1 MSKSP
6 FRLPELGG
14 YFFRSLYMK
23 VILNEDVKYLGEE
36 GDIKNVAKGYARNYL
51 FPRNLAVPCNE
62 FTLAH
67 FESRKEEIEAKKAAK
82 RQDAA
87 SLKERLEALSIKILM
102 PAGPNGKLYGAVTTQ
117 TLFDELQKLNFDIE
131 RKRIEI
137 PGQTV
142 KSTGVHKAIVKLY
155 ENTSAEISFTV
166 EAQIAEEKPV
176 KASEK
181 KGRRPRRD
189 EEASDEQI
197 LAEENSITEEA
208 VSEEIQNSESE
219 N

>member
-1 MSKSP
+1 
-6 FRLPELGG
+6 
-14 YFFRSLYMK
+14 MK
-23 VILNEDVKYLGEE
+23 VILNADVKYLGEE
-36 GDIKNVAKGYARNYL
+36 GDVKNVAKGYARNYL

-67 FESRKEEIEAKKAAK
+67 FEARKEELEAKKAVK

-87 SLKERLEALSIKILM
+87 SLKEKLEAAQINILM

-142 KSTGVHKAIVKLY
+142 KSVGEHKAVVRLY
-155 ENTSAEISFTV
+155 ENAFAELKFKV
-166 EAQIAEEKPV
+166 EAQITEEKPS
-176 KASEK
+176 KSSEK
-181 KGRRPRRD
+181 KSRHRK
-189 EEASDEQI
+189 EEKSAENQVVETTEQTSV
-197 LAEENSITEEA
+197 ENT
-208 VSEEIQNSESE
+208 SEE
-219 N
+219 

>member
-1 MSKSP
+1 
-6 FRLPELGG
+6 
-14 YFFRSLYMK
+14 MK

-117 TLFDELQKLNFDIE
+117 TLFDELQKLDFDIE

-142 KSTGVHKAIVKLY
+142 KSTGAHKALIKLY

-176 KASEK
+176 KSSEK

-189 EEASDEQI
+189 EEASDEQVSA
-197 LAEENSITEEA
+197 AEENSVTEEA
-208 VSEEIQNSESE
+208 VSEEVQNSESE

>member
-1 MSKSP
+1 
-6 FRLPELGG
+6 
-14 YFFRSLYMK
+14 MK

-87 SLKERLEALSIKILM
+87 GLKERLEALSIKILM

-117 TLFDELQKLNFDIE
+117 TLFDELQKLDFDIE

-176 KASEK
+176 KPSDK
-181 KGRRPRRD
+181 KGRRPRKD
-189 EEASDEQI
+189 EEV
-197 LAEENSITEEA
+197 LTEENSVAEEA
-208 VSEEIQNSESE
+208 VSEEVQNSESE

>member
-1 MSKSP
+1 
-6 FRLPELGG
+6 
-14 YFFRSLYMK
+14 MK

-67 FESRKEEIEAKKAAK
+67 FESRKEELEAQKAAK

-117 TLFDELQKLNFDIE
+117 TLFDELQKLDFDIE

-142 KSTGVHKAIVKLY
+142 KSTGAHKAIIKLY

-176 KASEK
+176 KSSEK

-189 EEASDEQI
+189 EEASDEQVS
-197 LAEENSITEEA
+197 AEENSVTEEA
-208 VSEEIQNSESE
+208 VSEEVQNSESE

>member
-1 MSKSP
+1 
-6 FRLPELGG
+6 
-14 YFFRSLYMK
+14 MK

-87 SLKERLEALSIKILM
+87 GLKERLEALSIKILM

-142 KSTGVHKAIVKLY
+142 KSTGVHKALVKLY

-166 EAQIAEEKPV
+166 EAQIAEEKTV
-176 KASEK
+176 KPSEK
-181 KGRRPRRD
+181 KGRKPRRD
-189 EEASDEQI
+189 EEASDEQV
-197 LAEENSITEEA
+197 LAEENSVTEE
-208 VSEEIQNSESE
+208 VQNSESE

>member
-1 MSKSP
+1 
-6 FRLPELGG
+6 
-14 YFFRSLYMK
+14 MK

-87 SLKERLEALSIKILM
+87 GLKEKLEALSIKILM

-155 ENTSAEISFTV
+155 ENTAAEISFTV

>member
-1 MSKSP
+1 
-6 FRLPELGG
+6 
-14 YFFRSLYMK
+14 MK

-67 FESRKEEIEAKKAAK
+67 FESRKEEIEAKKASK

-87 SLKERLEALSIKILM
+87 GLKEKLEALSIKILM

-142 KSTGVHKAIVKLY
+142 KSTGVHKAIIKLY

-197 LAEENSITEEA
+197 LAEENSVTEEP
-208 VSEEIQNSESE
+208 VSEEVQNSESE

>member
-1 MSKSP
+1 
-6 FRLPELGG
+6 
-14 YFFRSLYMK
+14 MK

-117 TLFDELQKLNFDIE
+117 TLFDELQKLDFDIE

-142 KSTGVHKAIVKLY
+142 KSTGVHKALVKLY
-155 ENTSAEISFTV
+155 EKTSAEISFTV

-176 KASEK
+176 KPSEK

-189 EEASDEQI
+189 EEASEEQVS
-197 LAEENSITEEA
+197 AEENSATEE
-208 VSEEIQNSESE
+208 VQNSESE

>member
-1 MSKSP
+1 
-6 FRLPELGG
+6 
-14 YFFRSLYMK
+14 MK

-51 FPRNLAVPCNE
+51 FPRNLADPCNE

-87 SLKERLEALSIKILM
+87 GLKERLEALSIKILM

-117 TLFDELQKLNFDIE
+117 TLFDELQKLDFDIE

-176 KASEK
+176 KPSEK

-189 EEASDEQI
+189 EEASDEQVS
-197 LAEENSITEEA
+197 AEENSATEE
-208 VSEEIQNSESE
+208 VQNSESE

>member
-1 MSKSP
+1 
-6 FRLPELGG
+6 
-14 YFFRSLYMK
+14 MK

-67 FESRKEEIEAKKAAK
+67 FESRKEEIEAK
-82 RQDAA
+82 DAA
-87 SLKERLEALSIKILM
+87 GLKEKLEALSIKILM
-102 PAGPNGKLYGAVTTQ
+102 PAGPNGKLYAAVTTQ

>member
-1 MSKSP
+1 
-6 FRLPELGG
+6 
-14 YFFRSLYMK
+14 MK

-67 FESRKEEIEAKKAAK
+67 FESRKEEIEAKKTAK

-87 SLKERLEALSIKILM
+87 GLKEKLEALSIKILM

>member
-1 MSKSP
+1 
-6 FRLPELGG
+6 
-14 YFFRSLYMK
+14 MK

-117 TLFDELQKLNFDIE
+117 TLFDELQKLDFDIE

-142 KSTGVHKAIVKLY
+142 KSTGVHKAIIKLY

-176 KASEK
+176 KSSEK

-197 LAEENSITEEA
+197 LAEENSVTEEP
-208 VSEEIQNSESE
+208 VSEEVQNSESE

>member
-87 SLKERLEALSIKILM
+87 GLKEKLEALSIKILM

-176 KASEK
+176 KSSEK

-197 LAEENSITEEA
+197 LAEENSVTEEP
-208 VSEEIQNSESE
+208 VSEEVQNSESE

>member
-1 MSKSP
+1 
-6 FRLPELGG
+6 
-14 YFFRSLYMK
+14 MK

-87 SLKERLEALSIKILM
+87 GLKERLEALSIKILM

-117 TLFDELQKLNFDIE
+117 TLFDELQKLDFDIE

-142 KSTGVHKAIVKLY
+142 KSTGVHKALVKLY

-166 EAQIAEEKPV
+166 EAQIAEERPV
-176 KASEK
+176 KAVEK
-181 KGRRPRRD
+181 KGRRPRKED
-189 EEASDEQI
+189 IPADTTS
-197 LAEENSITEEA
+197 AEEKSAEVYEESSTEGNDA
-208 VSEEIQNSESE
+208 E

>member
-1 MSKSP
+1 
-6 FRLPELGG
+6 
-14 YFFRSLYMK
+14 MK

-87 SLKERLEALSIKILM
+87 GLKERLEALSIKILM

-117 TLFDELQKLNFDIE
+117 TLFDELQKLDFDIE

-142 KSTGVHKAIVKLY
+142 KSTGVHKALIKLY

-166 EAQIAEEKPV
+166 EAQVAEEKPV
-176 KASEK
+176 KPSEK

-189 EEASDEQI
+189 AEAST
-197 LAEENSITEEA
+197 EENPVVEEA
-208 VSEEIQNSESE
+208 VSEEVQNSESE

>member
-1 MSKSP
+1 
-6 FRLPELGG
+6 
-14 YFFRSLYMK
+14 MK

-176 KASEK
+176 KSSEK

-189 EEASDEQI
+189 EEASDEQVS
-197 LAEENSITEEA
+197 AEENSVTEEA
-208 VSEEIQNSESE
+208 VSEEVQNSESE

>member
-1 MSKSP
+1 
-6 FRLPELGG
+6 
-14 YFFRSLYMK
+14 MK

-87 SLKERLEALSIKILM
+87 GLKERLEALSIKVLM

-117 TLFDELQKLNFDIE
+117 TLFDELQKLDFDIE

-142 KSTGVHKAIVKLY
+142 KSTGVHKAIIKLY

-166 EAQIAEEKPV
+166 EAQITEEKPA
-176 KASEK
+176 KTSHR
-181 KGRRPRRD
+181 KGRKPRRED
-189 EEASDEQI
+189 VVSAENTSDEG
-197 LAEENSITEEA
+197 AESPS
-208 VSEEIQNSESE
+208 VSEEVQISESE

>member
-1 MSKSP
+1 
-6 FRLPELGG
+6 
-14 YFFRSLYMK
+14 MK

-87 SLKERLEALSIKILM
+87 GLKEKLEALSIKILM

-117 TLFDELQKLNFDIE
+117 TLFDELQKLDFDIE

-176 KASEK
+176 KSSEK

-189 EEASDEQI
+189 EEASDEQV

>member
-1 MSKSP
+1 
-6 FRLPELGG
+6 
-14 YFFRSLYMK
+14 MK

-87 SLKERLEALSIKILM
+87 GLKERLEALSIKILM

-117 TLFDELQKLNFDIE
+117 TLFDELQKLDFDIE

-142 KSTGVHKAIVKLY
+142 KITGVHKAVIKLY

-166 EAQIAEEKPV
+166 EAQVTEDKPV
-176 KASEK
+176 KPSEK
-181 KGRRPRRD
+181 KGRKPRKD
-189 EEASDEQI
+189 EEGA
-197 LAEENSITEEA
+197 AEETSVTEES
-208 VSEEIQNSESE
+208 VSEEVQNSESE

>member
-1 MSKSP
+1 
-6 FRLPELGG
+6 
-14 YFFRSLYMK
+14 MK

-87 SLKERLEALSIKILM
+87 GLKERLEALSIKILM

-166 EAQIAEEKPV
+166 EAQIAEEKTV
-176 KASEK
+176 KPSEK
-181 KGRRPRRD
+181 KGRKPRRD
-189 EEASDEQI
+189 EEASDEQV
-197 LAEENSITEEA
+197 LAEENSVTEE
-208 VSEEIQNSESE
+208 VQNSESE